1 MKEISGDIPLSFSQ
15 KIYYLAFNF
24 FRGLF
29 GFRLLKVI
37 HWVPK
42 KITDISQ
49 DSLFRIYSN
58 DFVKTVLPT
67 LFENKKITILDIGCG
82 SGYVRTQ
89 LQDLGFIGT
98 YEGIDIKKHK
108 DFDEYS
114 VGAFSNILTLVPAEE
129 FTSVRVYDLIFSFT
143 ALEHVPNDFAVIKKG
158 FEHLASS
165 GVQVHIVP
173 SFWSLFVYGFHGF
186 RQFTKARIKK
196 LFSDYSY
203 VVYAVGGLGSSVVQ
217 FIWVTI
223 PERLFRK
230 WPLNRS
236 KDSYQKAKRW
246 ALTVDKIVPFFP
258 MQYVIVT
265 SKEYDTKLV

>member
-15 KIYYLAFNF
+15 KIQYLTFNF

-29 GFRLLKVI
+29 GFRFLKVI
-37 HWVPK
+37 HWVPR
-42 KITDISQ
+42 KITNVSQ

-58 DFVKTVLPT
+58 DFVKTILPT
-67 LFENKKITILDIGCG
+67 LFEDKKIAILDIGCG

-89 LQDLGFIGT
+89 LQDLGFTGT
-98 YEGIDIKKHK
+98 YEGVDIKKHK
-108 DFDEYS
+108 DFDTYS
-114 VGAFSNILTLVPAEE
+114 INTFSNSLTLVPAEE
-129 FTSVRVYDLIFSFT
+129 FRSVHVYDLVFSFT
-143 ALEHVPNDFAVIKKG
+143 ALEHVPNDFLVIKKG
-158 FEHLASS
+158 FEYLAPH
-165 GVQVHIVP
+165 GIQVHIVP

-186 RQFTKARIKK
+186 RQFTKARIKE
-196 LFSDYSY
+196 LFNGYPY
-203 VVYAVGGLGSSVVQ
+203 VVYSVGGLGSSVVQ

-236 KDSYQKAKRW
+236 KSSYQKAKHW
-246 ALTVDKIVPFFP
+246 ALVVDKIIPFFP